1 MADDKSVVY
10 NVRIEYGDLIKNQED
25 IGKRI
30 DELKEKQLNLDTS
43 TKANRDAFKDNAQ
56 QLKALEQQQKL
67 NTKVLGDL
75 TTAEKQNTDTTNFNN
90 NSIAQNRELLK
101 SLNAEY
107 IRLANPTKEQTAR
120 LKSLTDTLKAQ
131 ESAIGDNRRNVGNY
145 AESFKGLVSQFPALQ
160 NGLSGLSNGFKA
172 LQAGNPFGLILM
184 AVTPLIQSFM
194 KLEPITNAINGV
206 FAGISATLTTIV
218 VSIKGFA
225 ESISSGAGIFSA
237 FTDNFGNLGSKIA
250 EASAEGYNLVQAL
263 DDLED
268 AERRNQA
275 ISAQTNR
282 DVAILLAQS
291 KDRSK
296 SERERIALLEKANDL
311 EEAQLK
317 RDEILAFRREALAAQ
332 ELARA
337 IRLGKDRDKA
347 EQDLADAQ
355 SARFAIQQSAGSQ
368 IEKSQGRINTLIES
382 ENTIREKAN
391 EKRQKDIDKRKAES
405 EKEAERVKKSIED
418 AQKFFD
424 DTTKNEFEF
433 TKNATAIFYE
443 QQQEA
448 LKQKYAQ
455 DLLTEEEFNAQSLA
469 LEQEQLVAEAII
481 YQDYAG
487 TIKGLDDEIAR
498 NAIAQQTIVTDN
510 QIEQNKK
517 QKEIADKKA
526 KEDKD
531 RRIAELKDLQ
541 SFTESTS
548 QTFFETLTAQGDYL
562 KNFQKALGGV
572 ILDIL
577 EKQIIAQ
584 VTAGSLATPDSI
596 LTGGVSGAIRAGIL
610 VGLVKTAFGIARGA
624 LAKFA
629 DGGLVENV
637 DGFANGGLSG
647 TLITSRMGKPIRRS
661 NGDNLLATVKTGE
674 VILNQR
680 QQNALGGANT
690 FRRIGV
696 PGFANGGMIPDAPL
710 DTNTALIESLKNMQL
725 VVSVSEITSVQNR
738 LRTIEE
744 STSL

>member
-1 MADDKSVVY
+1 MDEKSVVY

-67 NTKVLGDL
+67 NTKVLGEL

-90 NSIAQNRELLK
+90 NSIAQNRDLLK
-101 SLNAEY
+101 TLNAEY

-145 AESFKGLVSQFPALQ
+145 SESFKGLIGQFPALQ
-160 NGLSGLSNGFKA
+160 NGLTGIGNGFRA

-184 AVTPLIQSFM
+184 AVTPLIQSFL
-194 KLEPITNAINGV
+194 KLEPVTNAINGV

-218 VSIKGFA
+218 VSIKGFV

-250 EASAEGYNLVQAL
+250 EASKEGYNLVQAL

-296 SERERIALLEKANDL
+296 SERERIALLERANEL
-311 EEAQLK
+311 EEKQLK

-337 IRLGKDRDKA
+337 IRLGKDRDTA
-347 EQDLADAQ
+347 EQNLADAQ
-355 SARFAIQQSAGSQ
+355 SARFAIQQSAGAQ
-368 IEKSQGRINTLIES
+368 IEKSQGRINTLFEK
-382 ENTIREKAN
+382 ENEVRDKAN
-391 EKRQKDIDKRKAES
+391 EKRQKDSDRRIAES
-405 EKEAERVKKSIED
+405 EKEAERVKKAIED
-418 AQKFFD
+418 ARKFFD

-443 QQQEA
+443 QQQQA
-448 LKQKYAQ
+448 LKEKYAQ
-455 DLLTEEEFNAQSLA
+455 DLITEEEFNAQSLA
-469 LEQEQLVAEAII
+469 IQQEQLVAEGII

-517 QKEIADKKA
+517 QKELADKKA

-531 RRIAELKDLQ
+531 RRISELKDLQ

-596 LTGGVSGAIRAGIL
+596 LSGGITGAIRAGIL

-624 LAKFA
+624 LSKFA

-647 TLITSRMGKPIRRS
+647 TLITSKMGKPIRRS

-690 FRRIGV
+690 FRKIGV
-696 PGFANGGMIPDAPL
+696 PGFANGGMIPNVSL
-710 DTNTALIESLKNMQL
+710 DSNIALIESIKNMQL

-738 LRTIEE
+738 LKTIEQ

>member
-101 SLNAEY
+101 TLNAEY

-131 ESAIGDNRRNVGNY
+131 ESAIGDNRRSVGSY
-145 AESFKGLVSQFPALQ
+145 KESFQGLIGQFPALQ
-160 NGLSGLSNGFKA
+160 NGISGVANGFKA
-172 LQAGNPFGLILM
+172 LSAGNPFTLIAM
-184 AVTPLIQSFM
+184 ALTPLIQSFL
-194 KLEPITNAINGV
+194 KLEPVTNAINGV
-206 FAGISATLTTIV
+206 FEGISATITTIV
-218 VSIKGFA
+218 VSIKGFV
-225 ESISSGAGIFSA
+225 ESVSSGAGILTAFS
-237 FTDNFGNLGSKIA
+237 DNFGNLGSNIA
-250 EASAEGYNLVQAL
+250 EASKEGYNLVQAL

-268 AERRNQA
+268 AERANQA
-275 ISAQTNR
+275 LISQTNR
-282 DVAILLAQS
+282 DVAILIAS
-291 KDRSK
+291 SRDRSK
-296 SERERIALLEKANDL
+296 SERERIALLERANEL
-311 EEAQLK
+311 EEKQLK

-337 IRLGKDRDKA
+337 IRLGKDRDTA
-347 EQDLADAQ
+347 EQNLADAQ
-355 SARFAIQQSAGSQ
+355 SARFAIQQSAGAQ
-368 IEKSQGRINTLIES
+368 IEKSQGRINTLIEG

-391 EKRQKDIDKRKAES
+391 EKRQKDSDRRKAET
-405 EKEAERVKKSIED
+405 EKEAERVKKAIED
-418 AQKFFD
+418 AQKFFN
-424 DTTKNEFEF
+424 DTTNAEFEF

-455 DLLTEEEFNAQSLA
+455 NLITEEEFNAQSLA
-469 LEQEQLVAEAII
+469 IQQEQLVAEGII

-498 NAIAQQTIVTDN
+498 NAIAQQNVVTDN

-517 QKEIADKKA
+517 KKEIADKQA

-531 RRIAELKDLQ
+531 RRVGELKELQ
-541 SFTESTS
+541 KFTEATT
-548 QTFFETLTAQGDYL
+548 QTFFQTLTAQGDYL
-562 KNFQKALGGV
+562 KNFQKALGGL

-584 VTAGSLATPDSI
+584 VTVGSLATPDSI
-596 LTGGVSGAIRAGIL
+596 LTAGASGAIRAGIML
-610 VGLVKTAFGIARGA
+610 GLVKTAFSIARNA

-629 DGGLVENV
+629 DGGLVEDI
-637 DGFANGGLSG
+637 DGFASGGLSG

-680 QQNALGGANT
+680 QQSALGGANT
-690 FRRIGV
+690 FRKIGV
-696 PGFANGGMIPDAPL
+696 PGFANGGMIPDVPL

-744 STSL
+744 ATSL

>member
-1 MADDKSVVY
+1 MADEKSVVY

-43 TKANRDAFKDNAQ
+43 TKANRDAFKENAQ

-101 SLNAEY
+101 GLNAEY

-145 AESFKGLVSQFPALQ
+145 SESFKGLIGQFPALQ
-160 NGLSGLSNGFKA
+160 NGLTGIGNGFRA

-184 AVTPLIQSFM
+184 AVTPLIQSFL
-194 KLEPITNAINGV
+194 KLEPVTNAINGV

-218 VSIKGFA
+218 VSIKGFV

-296 SERERIALLEKANDL
+296 SERERIALLEKANEL
-311 EEAQLK
+311 EEKQLK

-337 IRLGKDRDKA
+337 IRLGKDRDTA
-347 EQDLADAQ
+347 EQNLADAQ
-355 SARFAIQQSAGSQ
+355 SARFAIQQSAGAQ
-368 IEKSQGRINTLIES
+368 IEKSQGRINTLVES

-391 EKRQKDIDKRKAES
+391 EKRQKDSDRRKAET

-418 AQKFFD
+418 ARKFFD

-443 QQQEA
+443 QQQQA
-448 LKQKYAQ
+448 LK
-455 DLLTEEEFNAQSLA
+455 
-469 LEQEQLVAEAII
+469 
-481 YQDYAG
+481 
-487 TIKGLDDEIAR
+487 
-498 NAIAQQTIVTDN
+498 
-510 QIEQNKK
+510 
-517 QKEIADKKA
+517 
-526 KEDKD
+526 
-531 RRIAELKDLQ
+531 
-541 SFTESTS
+541 
-548 QTFFETLTAQGDYL
+548 
-562 KNFQKALGGV
+562 
-572 ILDIL
+572 
-577 EKQIIAQ
+577 
-584 VTAGSLATPDSI
+584 
-596 LTGGVSGAIRAGIL
+596 
-610 VGLVKTAFGIARGA
+610 
-624 LAKFA
+624 
-629 DGGLVENV
+629 
-637 DGFANGGLSG
+637 
-647 TLITSRMGKPIRRS
+647 
-661 NGDNLLATVKTGE
+661 
-674 VILNQR
+674 
-680 QQNALGGANT
+680 
-690 FRRIGV
+690 
-696 PGFANGGMIPDAPL
+696 
-710 DTNTALIESLKNMQL
+710 
-725 VVSVSEITSVQNR
+725 
-738 LRTIEE
+738 
-744 STSL
+744 

>member
-1 MADDKSVVY
+1 MDEKSVVY

-43 TKANRDAFKDNAQ
+43 TKANRDAFKENAQ

-101 SLNAEY
+101 GLNAEY

-145 AESFKGLVSQFPALQ
+145 SESFKGLIGQFPALQ
-160 NGLSGLSNGFKA
+160 NGLTGIGNGFKA
-172 LQAGNPFGLILM
+172 LSAGNPFTLILM
-184 AVTPLIQSFM
+184 ALTPLIQSFM
-194 KLEPITNAINGV
+194 KLEPVTNAINGI
-206 FAGISATLTTIV
+206 FEGISATITTIV
-218 VSIKGFA
+218 VSIKNFVEA
-225 ESISSGAGIFSA
+225 VSSGDEILNAFSSS
-237 FTDNFGNLGSKIA
+237 FGNLGSNIA
-250 EASAEGYNLVQAL
+250 EASKEGYNLVQAL

-268 AERRNQA
+268 AERANQ
-275 ISAQTNR
+275 SVLAQTNR
-282 DVAILLAQS
+282 DVAILLASS

-296 SERERIALLEKANDL
+296 SERERIALLERANVL

-337 IRLGKDRDKA
+337 IRLGKDRDTA
-347 EQDLADAQ
+347 EQNLADAQ
-355 SARFAIQQSAGSQ
+355 SARFAIQQSAGAQ
-368 IEKSQGRINTLIES
+368 IEKSQGRINTLIDA
-382 ENTIREKAN
+382 ENTIREKQN
-391 EKRQKDIDKRKAES
+391 EKRQKDSDKRKAES
-405 EKEAERVKKSIED
+405 EKEAERVKKAIED
-418 AQKFFD
+418 ATKFFN
-424 DTTKNEFEF
+424 DTTNAEFEF

-455 DLLTEEEFNAQSLA
+455 DLLTEEEYNEQSLA
-469 LEQEQLVAEAII
+469 IQQEQLIAEGII

-498 NAIAQQTIVTDN
+498 NAIAQQNVVTDN

-517 QKEIADKKA
+517 QKASADKKA
-526 KEDKD
+526 KEEQD
-531 RRIAELKDLQ
+531 IQLNNLKNLRAC
-541 SFTESTS
+541 TESTT

-562 KNFQKALGGV
+562 KNFQKALGGL

-577 EKQIIAQ
+577 EQQIIGQ
-584 VTAGSLATPDSI
+584 VTVGSLATPDSI
-596 LTGGVSGAIRAGIL
+596 LTAGVSGAIRAGIMIA
-610 VGLVKTAFGIARGA
+610 LVKAAFGLARKG
-624 LAKFA
+624 LAQFA

-680 QQNALGGANT
+680 QQSALGGANT
-690 FRRIGV
+690 FRKIGV
-696 PGFANGGMIPDAPL
+696 PGFANGGMIPSVPL
-710 DTNTALIESLKNMQL
+710 DTNTALIESLRNMQL

-744 STSL
+744 ATSL